1 MVTYMVTYIY
11 GNIYGNTHG
20 LVELEEGDR
29 VQQAPGRLS
38 RLEPLSGLG
47 GGPRGWLRAEAKDC

>member
-1 MVTYMVTYIY
+1 MTLWVVV
-11 GNIYGNTHG
+11 GHVDPVSG